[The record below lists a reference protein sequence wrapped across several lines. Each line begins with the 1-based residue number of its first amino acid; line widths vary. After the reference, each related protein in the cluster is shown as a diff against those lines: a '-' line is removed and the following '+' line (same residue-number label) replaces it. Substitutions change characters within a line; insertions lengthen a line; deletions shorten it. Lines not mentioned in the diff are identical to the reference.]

1 MRFAVSEKTM
11 DNNLLTGK
19 LVRLTALDPEHD
31 AESVE
36 RWEHDTEYMRLLNVR
51 PTQLIGAKKW
61 KEQMEEPLNERRIE
75 FAIRTLAENRL
86 IGFLNLMGLQNQ
98 HGDCFVGIGIG
109 EREFWGKGYGT
120 DAMRVG
126 LRFAFQEL
134 NRHRVSLMVV
144 STNPRAI
151 RSYEKSGFAVEGR
164 TRGTNHRMGE
174 RVDIVHMGI
183 LRSEWEA
190 IQAGVKKE

>member
-1 MRFAVSEKTM
+1 M
-11 DNNLLTGK
+11 
-19 LVRLTALDPEHD
+19 RLTAIDPEHD
-31 AESVE
+31 AESFG
-36 RWEHDTEYMRLLNVR
+36 RWERDSEYERLLQSGAVN
-51 PTQLIGAKKW
+51 LIGAKKW
-61 KEQMEEPLNERRIE
+61 KERLAEPLNERRIE

-144 STNPRAI
+144 ASNTRAI
-151 RSYEKSGFAVEGR
+151 CSYEKSGFVVEGR
-164 TRGTNHRMGE
+164 TRGTDHRMGE
-174 RVDIVHMGI
+174 RDDIMYMGI
-183 LRSEWEA
+183 LRAEWEA
-190 IQAGVKKE
+190 MQAVGRREG

>member
-1 MRFAVSEKTM
+1 M
-11 DNNLLTGK
+11 DNNFFTGM

-31 AESVE
+31 AESVG
-36 RWEHDTEYMRLLNVR
+36 RWERDSEYEQLLKVG
-51 PTQLIGAKKW
+51 PVYLIGTKKW
-61 KEQMEEPLNERRIE
+61 KERMEEPVTERRVE
-75 FAIRTLAENRL
+75 FAIRTRDENRL

-98 HGDCFVGIGIG
+98 HGDCYVGIGIG

-190 IQAGVKKE
+190 IQAGVKKEG